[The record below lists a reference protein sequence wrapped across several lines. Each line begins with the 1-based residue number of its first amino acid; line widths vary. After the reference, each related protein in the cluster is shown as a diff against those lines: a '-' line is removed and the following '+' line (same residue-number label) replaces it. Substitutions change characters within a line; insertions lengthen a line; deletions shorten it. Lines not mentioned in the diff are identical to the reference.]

1 MLIPALI
8 GLAVCMALAA
18 TYFAS
23 RAVLKCVADMET
35 AAGDEAA
42 GDPAAAIAGVEPH
55 AKLTVY
61 QMQRR
66 FSTFVQF

>member
-1 MLIPALI
+1 
-8 GLAVCMALAA
+8 MALAA

-23 RAVLKCVADMET
+23 RSVLKCVADME
-35 AAGDEAA
+35 AAADDESA
-42 GDPAAAIAGVEPH
+42 GDPAAMVAGAEPQ

-66 FSTFVQF
+66 FSTLVQF